1 MRSEWVTLPMQAL
14 AVLQTPSI
22 WNIKKVIIGR
32 NNAKVLNDTLRVYY
46 PKGSYSPSRTPQGG
60 IGFFASPKDYFPSEE
75 VELRYEVYFN
85 ETFNPVYGGK
95 LPGLFMGVGDNYT
108 GASGGKESNKSASI
122 RMAWRKNLI
131 GEAYVYV
138 PRKGVNGDLQSIQ
151 GFVENGRYGDS
162 LWRGEF
168 KFERRVWN
176 NVRIR
181 VKLND
186 VKLGVEAN
194 GELEV
199 DVNGVIRKYDK
210 IVWRT
215 MQDVYLNA
223 IIFETFFGGSTIK
236 YATPVDTYTYFRNVQ
251 VR

>member
-1 MRSEWVTLPMQAL
+1 MRVDWITLPMQAL

-22 WNIKKVIIGR
+22 WNIKKVIIGG

-60 IGFFASPKDYFPSEE
+60 IGFFASPKNIFPAEE
-75 VELRYEVYFN
+75 VELKYEVYFN
-85 ETFNPVYGGK
+85 ETFNEVYGGK
-95 LPGLFMGVGDNYT
+95 LPGLFVGVGNNFN
-108 GASGGKESNKSASI
+108 GASGGKESNRSASI

-168 KFERRVWN
+168 KFERGVWN

-181 VKLND
+181 VKLNTF
-186 VKLGVEAN
+186 GVEAN

-199 DVNGVIRKYDK
+199 EVNGVIRKYDK

-215 MQDVYLNA
+215 MSEAKLTA
-223 IIFETFFGGSTIK
+223 IIFATFFGGSTVK
-236 YATPVDTYTYFRNVQ
+236 YATPVDTYSYFRNVQ
-251 VR
+251 IK